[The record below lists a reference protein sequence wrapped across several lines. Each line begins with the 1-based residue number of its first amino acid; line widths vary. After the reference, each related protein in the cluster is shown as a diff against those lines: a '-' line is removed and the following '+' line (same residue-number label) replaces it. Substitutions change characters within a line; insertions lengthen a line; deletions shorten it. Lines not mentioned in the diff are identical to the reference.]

1 MLFVS
6 AMLELGLLPSLA
18 FAGEKSPGNHRG
30 KELLSFWDLQD
41 CVQVDESSS
50 G

>member
-1 MLFVS
+1 MLLVS

-18 FAGEKSPGNHRG
+18 SAGDRSPGNHRR

-41 CVQVDESSS
+41 HVQVDDPS
-50 G
+50 